1 MSYRKGKR
9 KRKIRNRVIKVPAAA
24 ESGDTYE
31 TRYSHNDS
39 GARASKK
46 TTPYTTK
53 TGKNE
58 QVIESCFLN
67 VYRVIFRCGMCG
79 IFVRSNKLG

>member
-1 MSYRKGKR
+1 MPYRKGKR
-9 KRKIRNRVIKVPAAA
+9 KRKIRNRVNKVPATE

-79 IFVRSNKLG
+79 VFVRSNKLG

>member
-1 MSYRKGKR
+1 MPCRKGKR
-9 KRKIRNRVIKVPAAA
+9 KRKIRNRVIKVPATTENNQPYQA
-24 ESGDTYE
+24 
-31 TRYSHNDS
+31 RYSHNDS
-39 GARASKK
+39 GTRASKK